1 MPTALI
7 ILLIAVAVVY
17 FFDSIV
23 RRGIEVVGSQVLG
36 AGVTVSSVSLSPLND
51 SGTIR
56 GLRIENPE
64 GFNSDYAIQIEE
76 VSVNINASSVF
87 GEVVEI
93 ESVRFVQ
100 PQINYETRIT
110 TDNIRVLLDNLS
122 SDETTLDLESTAS
135 DESAPADELRG
146 FTTTAARQ
154 IIIRELQ
161 ILDPQLQLVTALG
174 RAPIPLPDIE
184 LQDIGARDRSTTVA
198 EALRIVLSAVSNSI
212 LNVNLPSLDDLR
224 ESVGDQLQQGVEQV
238 ENVVEDTVERVGNRL
253 RDILN

>member
-1 MPTALI
+1 MIKKILLPTALI
-7 ILLIAVAVVY
+7 ILLIVGAVVY

-23 RRGIEVVGSQVLG
+23 QRGIEVVGSQVLG
-36 AGVTVSSVSLSPLND
+36 AGVTVSSVSISPLNG

-87 GEVVEI
+87 GDVVEI

-110 TDNIRVLLDNLS
+110 TDNIRALLDNLS

-135 DESAPADELRG
+135 DELRG
-146 FTTTAARQ
+146 STTPAARQ

-161 ILDPQLQLVTALG
+161 ILDPQLQLVTAFAT
-174 RAPIPLPDIE
+174 APIPLPDIE
-184 LQDIGARDRSTTVA
+184 LQDIGAKDRSTTVA